1 MTLSD
6 YLKFLGISFSASP
19 QEINSAYRKLSRKFL
34 SRRPAGE
41 SSIRKLY
48 RIIAALLILRKPKG
62 YDGINNRNHFFVR
75 IRFR

>member
-34 SRRPAGE
+34 SRKSAGE
-41 SSIRKLY
+41 YFTGNSSRHKKLLQCFSDPRKY
-48 RIIAALLILRKPKG
+48 G
-62 YDGINNRNHFFVR
+62 YPENHSSG
-75 IRFR
+75 RFPGS